1 MQFNRSKYWL
11 TASRWHGRLKQ
22 MCDVRPFCGLR
33 YNPQL
38 APDPSSII
46 TPPYDVISP
55 EERNLY
61 YRKSPY
67 NIIRLEF
74 GEGQP
79 NDTADNNKYTRAAAT
94 LDGWLRDRVLV
105 HEDRPAFYIVEHRFA
120 YQDTIKNR
128 LGLLAGVR
136 LEELNNQGQ
145 IRPHEKTTKEPA
157 VDRLNLLRACRANI
171 SPIMGLLRSK
181 KGEMVK
187 LLRRLI
193 KREPDLTATDSYG
206 VSYSLWVVTDETA
219 TGKISQFFADKV
231 IYIADGHHRYETA
244 LRYRD
249 EQRAANPS
257 HSADEPFNFVM
268 MSLMDSQDPGLVMMP
283 THRLVSG
290 LEPQNI
296 VHLEGALS
304 PYFTADS
311 LLPPLPTRSE
321 TIQNWLHTMK
331 AEGKHVTIIGL
342 YGTHEKKL
350 CLLRLKRGA
359 ELQKLIAPE
368 ELNLW
373 KKLDVFLLQR
383 IVLQEAL
390 GLDTLEKEVKHLEYA
405 RDAMEAVAQVDAGA
419 CQLAFFLNPTQVSSV
434 LDAADTSK
442 RLPQKSTYF
451 YPKTPAGLVVNPL

>member
-1 MQFNRSKYWL
+1 
-11 TASRWHGRLKQ
+11 

-38 APDPSSII
+38 VPDPSSVI

-74 GEGQP
+74 REAQP
-79 NDTADNNKYTRAAAT
+79 GDSMDNNKYTRAAAT
-94 LDGWLRDRVLV
+94 LDAWLRERALV
-105 HEDRPAFYIVEHRFA
+105 REDRPAFYIVEHRFA

-128 LGLLAGVR
+128 LGLLARVR
-136 LEELNNQGQ
+136 LEELDNKGQ

-171 SPIMGLLRSK
+171 SPIMGLLRSR

-187 LLRRLI
+187 LLRGLI
-193 KREPDLTATDSYG
+193 KREFDLGATDSYG
-206 VSYSLWVVTDETA
+206 VSYNLWVITDDTA
-219 TGKISQFFADKV
+219 TDTISQFFADKV

-249 EQRAANPS
+249 EQRAANAS
-257 HSADEPFNFVM
+257 YSADEPFNFVM
-268 MSLMDSQDPGLVMMP
+268 MSLMDSQDPSLVMMP
-283 THRLVSG
+283 THRLVRG
-290 LEPQNI
+290 IEPQKI
-296 VHLEGALS
+296 AQFERALS

-311 LLPPLPTRSE
+311 LLPPLPTHSE
-321 TIQNWLHTMK
+321 TIQSWLRTMET
-331 AEGKHVTIIGL
+331 EGKHGTVVGL
-342 YGTHEKKL
+342 YGIHEKKL
-350 CLLRLKRGA
+350 CLLRLKRDA
-359 ELQKLIAPE
+359 ELHRVIAPD
-368 ELNLW
+368 ELSLW
-373 KKLDVFLLQR
+373 KKLDVCLLQR
-383 IVLQEAL
+383 IVMQEAL
-390 GLDTLEKEVKHLEYA
+390 GLDSLEKESKHLEYT

-419 CQLAFFLNPTQVSSV
+419 CQIAFFLNPTRVSSV
-434 LDAADTSK
+434 LDAADTGR

-451 YPKTPAGLVVNPL
+451 YPKTPAGLVINPV

>member
-1 MQFNRSKYWL
+1 
-11 TASRWHGRLKQ
+11 

-38 APDPSSII
+38 VPDSSSTI

-74 GEGQP
+74 GEEQP
-79 NDTADNNKYTRAAAT
+79 GDTNDNNKYTRAAAI
-94 LDGWLRDRVLV
+94 LDAWLKEKVLV
-105 HEDRPAFYIVEHRFA
+105 RENRPAFYIVEHRFA

-128 LGLLAGVR
+128 LGLLARVR

-171 SPIMGLLRSK
+171 SPVMGLLRSK

-187 LLRRLI
+187 LLRGLTR
-193 KREPDLTATDSYG
+193 KEPDLAATDSYG
-206 VSYSLWVVTDETA
+206 VSYNLWVITDNTA
-219 TGKISQFFADKV
+219 NGKISQFFADKV

-257 HSADEPFNFVM
+257 YSVDEPFNFVM

-283 THRLVSG
+283 THRLVRD
-290 LEPQNI
+290 LEFQRMGQ
-296 VHLEGALS
+296 LEAAIS

-311 LLPPLPTRSE
+311 LLPSLPTRSE
-321 TIQNWLHTMK
+321 TIQSWLRTM
-331 AEGKHVTIIGL
+331 ATEGKHGTVIGL

-350 CLLRLKRGA
+350 CLLRLKRDA
-359 ELQKLIAPE
+359 ELHRVIAPE
-368 ELNLW
+368 ELSLW

-390 GLDTLEKEVKHLEYA
+390 GLDSLEKEVKHLEYT
-405 RDAMEAVAQVDAGA
+405 RDAMEAVAQVDTGA
-419 CQLAFFLNPTQVSSV
+419 YQLAFFLNPTRVSSV
-434 LDAADTSK
+434 LDAADTGK